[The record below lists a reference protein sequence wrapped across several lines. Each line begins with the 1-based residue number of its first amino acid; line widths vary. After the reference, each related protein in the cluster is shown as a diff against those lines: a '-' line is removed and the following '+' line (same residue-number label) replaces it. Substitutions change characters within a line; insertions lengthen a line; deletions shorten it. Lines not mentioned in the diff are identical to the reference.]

1 VAGYGNR
8 DEIKT
13 VRFSS
18 KIFIVGNQKIVARPG
33 GVGLMAPRV
42 DRPPSSEYYPED
54 SLGEK
59 RKMGIMK
66 NWKIG
71 IMKSPIDYF
80 CLSSSFY
87 AQYSNIPLT

>member
-1 VAGYGNR
+1 
-8 DEIKT
+8 
-13 VRFSS
+13 
-18 KIFIVGNQKIVARPG
+18 
-33 GVGLMAPRV
+33 V
-42 DRPPSSEYYPED
+42 DRPPSNEYYPED

-71 IMKSPIDYF
+71 IMKSPIDYS